1 MKDETNSATQNLF
14 RVGDWVVDSD
24 SGYLQREG
32 VEVKL
37 EPKVMQVLVCLAQY
51 PGKVV
56 NRETLETA
64 AWSGM
69 VVGYDAISG
78 SIIKLRKALGDDRAQ
93 PRYIETISKKGYR
106 LIASVEHELSIKGGN
121 PPLRKTKKTI
131 QYYTV
136 VSIVLIAI
144 ILVLYYWSPKIKAP
158 VIAGDTVSGSEKSAA
173 EIIPIEKPS
182 IVVLPF
188 QNSSNDP
195 QQEYFS
201 DGITDDLITGL
212 SRVASLR
219 VIARQSSYHYKN
231 RNINLSEIA
240 KKLDVLYIV
249 EGSVQKVGK
258 RVRINVQLTNIE
270 KGQSIWAER
279 FEGDT
284 SDIFD
289 IQDRIAKHTI
299 DALFV
304 TLSGQEKASMAYR
317 ATDNFD
323 AYDAFLLGQQYSKN
337 RTKEGFER
345 SRDAYRNAIK
355 LDANYARAYG
365 ALAFALTNAYR
376 FQWTN
381 LPTKDAQDRA
391 AELANKAVLLNNS
404 SPQVYW
410 SLGFVHLFRKEFE
423 QAEAAVMRSVFLSP
437 NYADAYGLLA
447 FIANFR
453 GKADE
458 AVRYIK
464 KATALNPYHTYDY
477 PWNLGLAYYTL
488 GRHTESVKAL
498 EDALERN
505 ETAGLARLYLAANY
519 IRLGRQDDAE
529 WEIEQAVIQRPDTT
543 LTYLV
548 NALPYEYPSQM
559 NAVLDD
565 LRKAGLPE

>member
-1 MKDETNSATQNLF
+1 
-14 RVGDWVVDSD
+14 
-24 SGYLQREG
+24 
-32 VEVKL
+32 
-37 EPKVMQVLVCLAQY
+37 
-51 PGKVV
+51 
-56 NRETLETA
+56 
-64 AWSGM
+64 
-69 VVGYDAISG
+69 
-78 SIIKLRKALGDDRAQ
+78 
-93 PRYIETISKKGYR
+93 
-106 LIASVEHELSIKGGN
+106 
-121 PPLRKTKKTI
+121 
-131 QYYTV
+131 
-136 VSIVLIAI
+136 
-144 ILVLYYWSPKIKAP
+144 
-158 VIAGDTVSGSEKSAA
+158 
-173 EIIPIEKPS
+173 
-182 IVVLPF
+182 
-188 QNSSNDP
+188 
-195 QQEYFS
+195 
-201 DGITDDLITGL
+201 
-212 SRVASLR
+212 
-219 VIARQSSYHYKN
+219 
-231 RNINLSEIA
+231 
-240 KKLDVLYIV
+240 
-249 EGSVQKVGK
+249 
-258 RVRINVQLTNIE
+258 
-270 KGQSIWAER
+270 
-279 FEGDT
+279 
-284 SDIFD
+284 
-289 IQDRIAKHTI
+289 
-299 DALFV
+299 
-304 TLSGQEKASMAYR
+304 MAYR

-543 LTYLV
+543 LTYLL

>member
-37 EPKVMQVLVCLAQY
+37 EPKVMQVLVCLARY

-106 LIASVEHELSIKGGN
+106 LIASVEHELSIKGDN

-488 GRHTESVKAL
+488 GRYTESVKAL